1 LRVET
6 FPEITPVKSM
16 DDLVELQEKT
26 RDIILNGLNSDV
38 KQRSQKA
45 VIFEEIKAQK
55 LKN

>member
-1 LRVET
+1 
-6 FPEITPVKSM
+6 M
-16 DDLVELQEKT
+16 DDLEELQEKT

-55 LKN
+55 LKK